1 MKSVSELN
9 DLVHDS
15 EEEGLWT
22 SPIRKTVVPIKQHSR
37 HSTGHQLFLHN
48 CVRVKGYARTEQ
60 TLPLRPS
67 DLKVSSETTNLY
79 DCALVG
85 MQLFHSSCI
94 HQKVFL
100 EVLWCSLMMTDG
112 LCLDE
117 PHCATVNIL
126 HLAIICPQLVTLHR
140 RSFKCLLLHRYTRRH
155 RNRHRHRHT

>member
-1 MKSVSELN
+1 MKSVGELNERLMKSVSELN

-48 CVRVKGYARTEQ
+48 CVCAKGYARTEQ
-60 TLPLRPS
+60 TLPLWPS
-67 DLKVSSETTNLY
+67 NLKVSSETTDLY

-85 MQLFHSSCI
+85 MQLFHSSCVD
-94 HQKVFL
+94 QKVFL
-100 EVLWCSLMMTDG
+100 EVLWRSLMMTDA

-117 PHCATVNIL
+117 PHCATVDIL
-126 HLAIICPQLVTLHR
+126 QFV
-140 RSFKCLLLHRYTRRH
+140 FG
-155 RNRHRHRHT
+155 